1 MKGPAARAAPIVRH
15 MVGESAARDNC
26 GCFKRPFPLRKGTY
40 ARRASFAREGRCG
53 LRGARLRTGSGPLP
67 CNRAGRENHEA
78 RYVLLTDDSGRCGGS
93 RRRRRKNAYDATSSR
108 TSDSAIL
115 THLRHGLCKGEYS
128 SEKFFPVRSRL
139 EIGIMGGSGEL
150 DKLS

>member
-26 GCFKRPFPLRKGTY
+26 GCFKHPFLRRKGTNV
-40 ARRASFAREGRCG
+40 RRAAFEGKAGAACAARGCAPDQVRS
-53 LRGARLRTGSGPLP
+53 GATG
-67 CNRAGRENHEA
+67 RAGKTMRRIA
-78 RYVLLTDDSGRCGGS
+78 RLLTDDSGRCGGS
-93 RRRRRKNAYDATSSR
+93 RRRRRKNAYDAASSR

-128 SEKFFPVRSRL
+128 SEKFFSVRSRL
-139 EIGIMGGSGEL
+139 EIGIMGASGEF